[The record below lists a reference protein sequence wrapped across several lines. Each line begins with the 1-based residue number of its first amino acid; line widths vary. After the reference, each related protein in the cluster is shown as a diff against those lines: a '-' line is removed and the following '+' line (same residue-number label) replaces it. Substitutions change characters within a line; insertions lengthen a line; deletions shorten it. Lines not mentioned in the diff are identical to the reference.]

1 MMKSMGTIAC
11 AKMAL
16 LGPTV
21 KVSIFNIN
29 RLRTLAMRL
38 LSTPK
43 VAHMKRFQP
52 NSFCDGR
59 LSTVFFL
66 SENRTLTC
74 VKVSVVAML

>member
-43 VAHMKRFQP
+43 VAHMKRFQS
-52 NSFCDGR
+52 NSFCDGQ
-59 LSTVFFL
+59 LSTVFFCQKTGPL
-66 SENRTLTC
+66 LALRSL
-74 VKVSVVAML
+74 